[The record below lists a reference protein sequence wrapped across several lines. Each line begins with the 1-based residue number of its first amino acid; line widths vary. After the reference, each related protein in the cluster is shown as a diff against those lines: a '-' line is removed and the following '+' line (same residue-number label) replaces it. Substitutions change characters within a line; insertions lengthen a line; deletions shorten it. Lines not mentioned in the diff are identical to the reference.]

1 MNPRTLFMGKGFLT
15 QRSERLVEDHTVRN
29 QLAKIRSYLAI
40 INSAVMNI
48 GVHVSL
54 SMLVSSMCMPS
65 SGIAGS

>member
-15 QRSERLVEDHTVRN
+15 QRSERFVEDHTLRN

-40 INSAVMNI
+40 INSAVMNN